1 MHEGIRGDHILWL
14 EPGQSAASDLY
25 LQLMDGLRQQLNRER
40 VAELWA
46 QHRRVIRQQGALEF
60 MEDVI

>member
-1 MHEGIRGDHILWL
+1 VFSKVPSSQPVGELNTRVLLD
-14 EPGQSAASDLY
+14 
-25 LQLMDGLRQQLNRER
+25 RQQLNRER